1 MNKREELLSQGNIN
15 NSLLKLALPATIAM
29 LVNALYNIVDTIFI
43 GRGVGTLGI
52 AGIAI
57 QLPIQIIILSFSL
70 LIGIGSASMISR
82 NLGKKDLEKVNYIA
96 GNSFFCVGI
105 LGIIFSILGY
115 TFTSPIVKFFGT
127 TDNIF
132 PYARDYTR
140 IMFIGSLYFPFCV
153 SCNNI
158 IRSEG
163 NAKDAMI
170 SMIIGFLSN
179 ILLDYIFIFKLYMGI
194 KGAAIA
200 TILSKLGSFIYILI
214 YLKSNRTSLKIAPK
228 YFIPEKNI
236 IKEMISIGFSGF
248 AVQVSGSIVTIF
260 LNHILGLYG
269 GDLAIAVYGI
279 IYKITLLLFMPI
291 NGIIQGMQ
299 PIVGYNFGCNNISKI
314 KETIRLV
321 IIYTTIIT
329 TIGVILVELFPS
341 GIIKLFNSDP
351 YLLSHGVKALRI
363 VIVATPLLG
372 IQMTGLGLSQS
383 LGEAL
388 TSFILSILRQ
398 VILFIPIVLI
408 LPNIY
413 NPKINGV
420 WLSFPIADL
429 ISVIITLPILK
440 KQLQKLN
447 ISYNLNLKNKF

>member
-1 MNKREELLSQGNIN
+1 MNKREELLSKGNIN

-29 LVNALYNIVDTIFI
+29 IVNALYNIVDTIFI

-70 LIGIGSASMISR
+70 LIGIGSSSMISR
-82 NLGKKDLEKVNYIA
+82 NLGKKDLEKINYIA
-96 GNSFFCVGI
+96 GNSFFCVSI

-115 TFTSPIVKFFGT
+115 TFTSPIITFFGA

-132 PYARDYTR
+132 PYAKDYAK

-170 SMIIGFLSN
+170 SMIIGFLLN
-179 ILLDYIFIFKLYMGI
+179 IFLDYIFIFKLYMGI

-200 TILSKLGSFIYILI
+200 TILSKLGSFIYILS
-214 YLKSNRTSLKIAPK
+214 YLKSNKTSLKIHPK
-228 YFIPEKNI
+228 YLIPQKNI
-236 IKEMISIGFSGF
+236 IKEIIGIGFSAF

-279 IYKITLLLFMPI
+279 IYKVTLLLFMPI

-299 PIVGYNFGCNNISKI
+299 PIVGYNFGCNNIPRI
-314 KETIRLV
+314 KKTIRLV

-329 TIGVILVELFPS
+329 SLGVVFGELFPS
-341 GIIKLFNSDP
+341 GIIKLFNNDP
-351 YLLSHGVKALRI
+351 SLLSHGVKALRI
-363 VIVATPLLG
+363 VILATPLLG
-372 IQMTGLGLSQS
+372 IQMTGLGLSQA

-398 VILFIPIVLI
+398 VILFIPLVLI
-408 LPNIY
+408 LPEMYNLNIT
-413 NPKINGV
+413 GV
-420 WLSFPIADL
+420 WLSFPLADIL
-429 ISVIITLPILK
+429 SVIITLPILK
-440 KQLQKLN
+440 RQLKKLN
-447 ISYNLNLKNKF
+447 VYYNYEL